1 MRKRADNEGTYSYD
15 KGKEM
20 WRYIVCAAGKRKS
33 FAATGKGAKAA
44 AKAKYDAW
52 VKERDGASN
61 TVSDNML
68 LGEWLDM
75 YLINCRKGTMKD
87 TSCHQLEL
95 LSADFPADL
104 RGKKVSSIAPIELQ
118 AFLNKYSEKSSKSYT
133 DKMAGL
139 IKAAFSEAQENN
151 LCSKNPARKLK
162 TPSVHQG
169 PRQSFTAK
177 EAAIICEYAKTYHQS
192 IKQNALAK
200 RAGLMTGAEVI
211 TLLCTGLRR
220 GELLGLMWGDA
231 KDNKLIVNRAVYI
244 DTDEDG
250 KQRPKTDEY
259 HAKTTGSLRTIPLP
273 ELAKN
278 AIEALPHHGL
288 YIFSSESGGIMSPRN
303 FNRAYDAFFKNLQKD
318 YPNFRKLHV
327 HECRHTFATLAQQ
340 NGADIRSVQ
349 LILGHEDI
357 KTTAGYT
364 HPEFSTLAAAS
375 DSMIRAIGAAPP
387 KKSKGKTKLLG

>member
-1 MRKRADNEGTYSYD
+1 
-15 KGKEM
+15 
-20 WRYIVCAAGKRKS
+20 
-33 FAATGKGAKAA
+33 
-44 AKAKYDAW
+44 
-52 VKERDGASN
+52 
-61 TVSDNML
+61 
-68 LGEWLDM
+68 
-75 YLINCRKGTMKD
+75 
-87 TSCHQLEL
+87 
-95 LSADFPADL
+95 
-104 RGKKVSSIAPIELQ
+104 
-118 AFLNKYSEKSSKSYT
+118 
-133 DKMAGL
+133 MAGL

-151 LCSKNPARKLK
+151 LC
-162 TPSVHQG
+162 
-169 PRQSFTAK
+169 
-177 EAAIICEYAKTYHQS
+177 

-200 RAGLMTGAEVI
+200 RAGLMTGAEVNY
-211 TLLCTGLRR
+211 LLCTGLRR

-244 DTDEDG
+244 DTDEDR

-278 AIEALPHHGL
+278 AIEALPHRGL

-364 HPEFSTLAAAS
+364 YPEFSTLAAAS